1 MLMLDRDEHAQPL
14 YLQVARS
21 LDDQIVRGVYKVGD
35 KLPSEPYLAD
45 HLAVSRATIVRAF
58 DELKRNG
65 TVVRRQ
71 GKGTFVAD
79 RPLQHGLNEVI
90 SFTDFTRRTG
100 AQPSQRLLDYRV
112 CGPDE
117 PRDDL
122 LGTFSADTNLVVLR
136 RLRLSDGAPVGLHQI
151 ALPRAL
157 LEQVGLTREELE
169 KEQVSIYRHLA
180 HHGLQPVTADE
191 WLRAVPAPHDVATPL
206 DVPTGSALMRVRRV
220 SRNRDGATVEAVDAY
235 YPGSLYEY
243 HAVLSAQSTAP
254 GKKESHESQGNSRI
268 GSGVRVLSP

>member
-1 MLMLDRDEHAQPL
+1 MLDRDEHAQPL

-21 LDDQIVRGVYKVGD
+21 LAEQIGRGAYKVGD

-45 HLAVSRATIVRAF
+45 HLAVSRATIVKAF

-71 GKGTFVAD
+71 GKGTFVAE

-112 CGPDE
+112 CGRDE

-122 LGTFSADTNLVVLR
+122 LSSFGSETDLVVLD

-151 ALPRAL
+151 ALPREL

-180 HHGLQPVTADE
+180 EHGLQPTTADE
-191 WLRAVPAPHDVATPL
+191 WLRAVPAPHDIATHL

-220 SRNRDGATVEAVDAY
+220 SRNRAGSTVEVVDAY

-243 HAVLSAQSTAP
+243 HAVLSAQSAAP
-254 GKKESHESQGNSRI
+254 GEKEAHESQGNSRI
-268 GSGVRVLSP
+268 GSGVRALSP